1 MELNLSVK
9 MAGYEDLAKIKKL
22 AIENAV
28 TRLSS
33 LRGMSPEQIREIRAK
48 DLEGIEK
55 LLKKEN
61 TRIYIAL
68 NESGHLIGF
77 VIVMLAFEHILTGE
91 FQAEI
96 NDLYVLPEYRRKK
109 AATLLLAMAEKFV
122 HFKGLKYV
130 SAEILTENPGAMA
143 FFRERGYIEEVKILM
158 TTGYE
163 PKDREYAEFPVRF
176 AKVYDFSKIRQLA
189 MDSSIYSKPPTRDID
204 EEMMRELYALRMV
217 DPIEARQSRD
227 AFYLVAENQN
237 REFVG
242 FLLAEKEKDFF
253 CNAPQL
259 KLLNIAVKNEYWGKK
274 VAHALFN
281 QFLKAAKEE
290 NTQFIIGVIATANR
304 RSWLFFSRV
313 WKAREERSILAKKIV

>member
-1 MELNLSVK
+1 MELDFSVK
-9 MAGYEDLAKIKKL
+9 MAGYEDLAQIRKL

-33 LRGMSPEQIREIRAK
+33 LREMSPEEIREIRAK

-61 TRIYIAL
+61 TRIYKAL

-109 AATLLLAMAEKFV
+109 VATKLIAQAEKFV
-122 HFKGLKYV
+122 HSKGLRFV
-130 SAEILTENPGAMA
+130 SAEILTENAGALS
-143 FFRERGYIEEVKILM
+143 FFEERGYIEEVKILM
-158 TTGYE
+158 CPRYE

-189 MDSSIYSKPPTRDID
+189 IESSIYSRPPNRDID
-204 EEMMRELYALRMV
+204 EEMMQELYGLRMY

-227 AFYLVAENQN
+227 AFYLVAENEN

-253 CNAPQL
+253 CNVPQI
-259 KLLNIAVKNEYWGKK
+259 KLLNIAVKKEYWGKK

-281 QFLKAAKEE
+281 HFLKVAKEE
-290 NTQFIIGVIATANR
+290 NARFLIGVIATANR

-313 WKAREERSILAKKIV
+313 WKAMEEREILAKRIV